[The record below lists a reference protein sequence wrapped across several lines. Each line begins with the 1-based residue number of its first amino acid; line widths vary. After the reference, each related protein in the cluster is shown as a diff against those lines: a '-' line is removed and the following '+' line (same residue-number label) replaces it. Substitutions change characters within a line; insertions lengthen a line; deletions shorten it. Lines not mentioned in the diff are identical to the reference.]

1 MKKFQSFVKKYA
13 LRQYHYSSDKVAMH
27 RAAMGM
33 LRELAAALGYA
44 PDAYDVRSNKGGI
57 AVTGEVTLH
66 ADNLYVQV
74 CDAWGSNHLAFLVR
88 TCKGRK
94 DYCGGANHYL
104 HPHITSF
111 DDVVAFCKRIT
122 RNA

>member
-13 LRQYHYSSDKVAMH
+13 FRQYHYASDKGAMH
-27 RAAMGM
+27 RSAMGM
-33 LRELAAALGYA
+33 LREVAVALGYA

-74 CDAWGSNHLAFLVR
+74 CDAWGGNHLQLLIR

-104 HPHITSF
+104 NFHLASF
-111 DDVVAFCKRIT
+111 DDIVQFCQRIT

>member
-1 MKKFQSFVKKYA
+1 MKFQSFVKKYA
-13 LRQYHYSSDKVAMH
+13 FRQYHYASDKGAMH
-27 RAAMGM
+27 RSAMGM

-74 CDAWGSNHLAFLVR
+74 CDAWGGNHLQLLIR

-94 DYCGGANHYL
+94 DYSGGINYNLNFHLA
-104 HPHITSF
+104 SF
-111 DDVVAFCKRIT
+111 DDIVQFCQRIT